1 MANIKLAVDR
11 LTIGL
16 YVKLPLQWTE
26 HPFLLNHFKIK
37 DKQQLRLIKNLNLKY
52 VYLIPEKSDTTPLAP
67 DSQPEAISEQESQYL
82 DKQAE
87 KLWQEKQRRIEHLKN
102 YKLRVQRC
110 EKNFSRSLSQLRS
123 IVSKIK
129 SRPLN
134 AVEEAHDLVSTMVD
148 ALMES
153 DNVALHLM
161 NDKKEHEDIY
171 FHSLNVAIISM
182 MLAKSNGMSAEAI
195 KNIALG
201 ALFHDMGK
209 LKVPTAIL
217 RKTTPLTQPEE
228 NYLRLHTKYSLEL
241 ANLADTFPEASKP
254 ILDQHHELV
263 DGSGYPQGLKGDEID
278 NCAQLVAVVNAYDT
292 LCHPQDP
299 SKARIPYSALSYLFK
314 NKKDQYNNEYMALL
328 VKLMG
333 VYPPGSV
340 VQLSNQQLGLVISVN
355 TNSLL
360 HPNVLLYDPTVPSNE
375 APIIDLEEG
384 ELKIER
390 AVSPNKLPEHVYDYL
405 NPRVRISFYFD
416 PDD

>member
-11 LTIGL
+11 LTPGL

-37 DKQQLRLIKNLNLKY
+37 DQQQLRLIKSLNLKY
-52 VYLIPEKSDTTPLAP
+52 VYLIPDKSDNAPLDP
-67 DSQPEAISEQESQYL
+67 DTKPEAISEQESQFL
-82 DKQAE
+82 GKQAE

-102 YKLRVQRC
+102 YKLRIQRC
-110 EKNFSRSLSQLRS
+110 EKNFSRSLAQLRS

-129 SRPLN
+129 SRPVT
-134 AVEEAHDLVSTMVD
+134 AIDEANDLVSTMVD

-171 FHSLNVAIISM
+171 FHSLNVAIIAM
-182 MLAKSNGMSAEAI
+182 MLAKANGMSSESI
-195 KNIALG
+195 KHLALG

-217 RKTTPLTQPEE
+217 RKTTPLTPPEE

-241 ANLADTFPEASKP
+241 ANLADTFPEAAKP
-254 ILDQHHELV
+254 ILEQHHELI
-263 DGSGYPQGLKGDEID
+263 DGSGYPKGLKGDQITAD
-278 NCAQLVAVVNAYDT
+278 AQLIALVNAYDS
-292 LCHPQDP
+292 LCHPQDA

-314 NKKDQYNNEYMALL
+314 NKKAQYNNEYMALL

-355 TNSLL
+355 TSSLL
-360 HPNVLLYDPTVPSNE
+360 FPNVLLYDPSVPSNE
-375 APIIDLEEG
+375 APIIDLEESN
-384 ELKIER
+384 LKIER
-390 AVSPNKLPEHVYDYL
+390 AIAPDKLPEQVYDYL

-416 PDD
+416 PTD